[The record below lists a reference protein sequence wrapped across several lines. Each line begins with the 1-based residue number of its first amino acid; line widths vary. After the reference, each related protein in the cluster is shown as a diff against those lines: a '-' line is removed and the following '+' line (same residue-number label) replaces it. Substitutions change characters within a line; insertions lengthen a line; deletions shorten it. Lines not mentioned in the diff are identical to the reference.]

1 MDDDIEM
8 ELWFEMTE
16 AEQDAELAAAERRHN
31 ELWATLSL
39 DQQYS
44 ILRTGAVRGCL
55 QWRWMIR
62 EHGFDFMRQ
71 YLKERQVS
79 MVKLRHWRRTG
90 IYPGEA

>member
-31 ELWATLSL
+31 ELWANLSP
-39 DQQYS
+39 DRQYS
-44 ILRTGAVRGCL
+44 ILRAGAVKGCL
-55 QWRWMIR
+55 QWRRMIR
-62 EHGFDFMRQ
+62 EHRFDFMRQ
-71 YLKERQVS
+71 YLKERQIS
-79 MVKLRHWRRTG
+79 MVKLRHWRHTG